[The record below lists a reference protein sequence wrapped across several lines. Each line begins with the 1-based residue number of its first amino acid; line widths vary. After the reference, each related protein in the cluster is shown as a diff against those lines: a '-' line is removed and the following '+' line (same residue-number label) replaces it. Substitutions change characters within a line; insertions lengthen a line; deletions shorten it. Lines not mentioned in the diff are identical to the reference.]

1 MIGEI
6 ASFSNALG
14 NALTNV
20 LGGKSTQLGSWRN
33 TLRFSSSIAMVIL
46 TLVIL
51 FNLNTITLNVVLLGV
66 VAGFCGG
73 SGLPF
78 IYKAFSIGSVSFV
91 SPVVALVQS
100 FNLILF
106 GVIVKN
112 EDLSWS
118 FPIASLLAVIGLFL
132 ASKSSATH
140 QRASFKVFGLTCAA
154 AFCFTGFSL
163 LMTEID
169 QSQIIAALFGAR
181 IGVVLVSIVFSP
193 KSEDKKTGSGWKRY
207 ALLSGTFEVVANLLY
222 MIAITNLELSK
233 VGVFM
238 ASAPALS
245 ALIAIKLLKQ
255 RPSISN
261 WLGIAATSSA
271 LALIAVS

>member
-1 MIGEI
+1 
-6 ASFSNALG
+6 
-14 NALTNV
+14 
-20 LGGKSTQLGSWRN
+20 
-33 TLRFSSSIAMVIL
+33 MVIL

-193 KSEDKKTGSGWKRY
+193 KSEDKNTGSGWQRY
-207 ALLSGTFEVVANLLY
+207 ALLSGTFEVAANLLFL
-222 MIAITNLELSK
+222 IAITNLELSK

-255 RPSISN
+255 RPSVAN

>member
-14 NALTNV
+14 NALTNT

-33 TLRFSSSIAMVIL
+33 TLRFSSSIAMVIIC
-46 TLVIL
+46 LVIL
-51 FNLNTITLNVVLLGV
+51 FNLNTITLPVVLIGIA
-66 VAGFCGG
+66 AGFIGG
-73 SGLPF
+73 LGLPF
-78 IYKAFSIGSVSFV
+78 TYKAFSIGSVSFV

-106 GVIVKN
+106 GVIAKN

-140 QRASFKVFGLTCAA
+140 QRATFKVFGLTCAA
-154 AFCFTGFSL
+154 AYCFTGFSL

-193 KSEDKKTGSGWKRY
+193 KGDDKNTGSGWKRY
-207 ALLSGTFEVVANLLY
+207 ALLSGTFEVAANLLFL
-222 MIAITNLELSK
+222 IAITNLELSK

-271 LALIAVS
+271 LALIAVN